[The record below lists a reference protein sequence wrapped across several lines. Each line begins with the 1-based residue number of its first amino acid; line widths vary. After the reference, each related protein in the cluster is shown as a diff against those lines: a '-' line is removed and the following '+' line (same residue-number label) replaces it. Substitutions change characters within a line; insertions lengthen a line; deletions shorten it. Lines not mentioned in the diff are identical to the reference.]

1 MALPSAE
8 REARMK
14 IDPNNTWRKV
24 EERLKRETD
33 PKRRRNLETVLA
45 HMKAEAAGDLDGL
58 MATISTREVPHY
70 HAYGTDDPIL
80 SPRGHDAV
88 RQFYAAFVA
97 SGAIKLELDVQRL
110 VADEDLV
117 ITEGIMKIAYPGNL
131 LRLMGHGVDDPDA
144 FYLFQTPMCVIWPM
158 DADGKVIGEDTYTGG
173 DGFVG
178 IAERKLGPGDIAPV
192 RAA

>member
-1 MALPSAE
+1 
-8 REARMK
+8 MK

-58 MATISTREVPHY
+58 MATLTTRVVPHY
-70 HAYGTDDPIL
+70 HAYGTDDPTL
-80 SPRGHDAV
+80 SPRGHAAV

-97 SGAIKLELDVQRL
+97 SGAVKLELDVQRL
-110 VADEDLV
+110 VVDEDFV
-117 ITEGIMKIAYPGNL
+117 ITEGTMKIAYPGNL
-131 LRLMGHGVDDPDA
+131 LRLMGHAVDDPDA
-144 FYLFQTPMCVIWPM
+144 FYLFRTPMCVIWPM
-158 DADGKVIGEDTYTGG
+158 DPDGKVIGEDTYTGG
-173 DGFVG
+173 DGFAG
-178 IAERKLGPGDIAPV
+178 IAGRKLGPGDIAPV